1 MIWDAIRAYEA
12 KYNIY
17 SFFRDLPTLR
27 EKTFTK
33 RTIKHSFEKLGTWP
47 VSFKQV
53 KRKIKEYGRKNKN
66 DTGLDFLEFKGD
78 PNSSDSEAENGLLEE
93 EPVLDPQ
100 LQEEHQLPALP
111 RPASYSDCVFQL
123 KELDNKIQDALSSL
137 SRRKYNVVRETT
149 DSFLMRGSLHEME
162 IINSRQSQIEIHKAK
177 LNARLSLQ
185 KGGSLL
191 GIDGLNK
198 KMKVKREAA
207 EDAVRKAKRR
217 IVQHENKAKSKLHQR
232 GIQARKDEKARLQF
246 ISSNRVLGAR
256 IPDDKWIPIRD
267 PEKNPLPIETEAL
280 RAPQSMYDEVARLE
294 HEWEQL
300 QLNDPTLF
308 TDVPIDPK
316 ILQLEHEFRSAQRG
330 GLSQVLVSDESE
342 DDREEA
348 ESDTSGSDDITPP
361 RSVASIDSIQ
371 ANADF
376 VRIEG

>member
-1 MIWDAIRAYEA
+1 
-12 KYNIY
+12 
-17 SFFRDLPTLR
+17 
-27 EKTFTK
+27 
-33 RTIKHSFEKLGTWP
+33 
-47 VSFKQV
+47 
-53 KRKIKEYGRKNKN
+53 
-66 DTGLDFLEFKGD
+66 
-78 PNSSDSEAENGLLEE
+78 
-93 EPVLDPQ
+93 
-100 LQEEHQLPALP
+100 
-111 RPASYSDCVFQL
+111 
-123 KELDNKIQDALSSL
+123 
-137 SRRKYNVVRETT
+137 
-149 DSFLMRGSLHEME
+149 
-162 IINSRQSQIEIHKAK
+162 
-177 LNARLSLQ
+177 
-185 KGGSLL
+185 
-191 GIDGLNK
+191 
-198 KMKVKREAA
+198 MKVKREAA
-207 EDAVRKAKRR
+207 EDAVWKAKRR

-300 QLNDPTLF
+300 QSNDPTLF

-342 DDREEA
+342 DDKEEA